1 MERPSI
7 ELLIRFQFSIFCQ
20 RKGRQKKAR
29 LISRVYGVPA
39 VDPCSVFFSG
49 AVGLDEYIEIL
60 SVWLQKIEVML
71 LTDAEKMKEV
81 PVS

>member
-1 MERPSI
+1 M
-7 ELLIRFQFSIFCQ
+7 
-20 RKGRQKKAR
+20 
-29 LISRVYGVPA
+29 YGVPA

-49 AVGLDEYIEIL
+49 AVGLDVYIEIL